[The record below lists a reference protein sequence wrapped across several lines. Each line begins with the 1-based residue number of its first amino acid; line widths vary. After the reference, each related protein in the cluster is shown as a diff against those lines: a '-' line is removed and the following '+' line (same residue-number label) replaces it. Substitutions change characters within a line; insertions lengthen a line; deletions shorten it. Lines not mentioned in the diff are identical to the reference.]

1 MRKDR
6 LLCIVQLNKQ
16 DYNIYGN
23 ERGNDIDNRCE
34 GGRRHSHGIR
44 NGGKGGTESALAFG
58 KYYSGVLGVE
68 LGIRQTLKLLN
79 AQAAFFLTVFPVD
92 CPLALRAAC
101 LAWLVAALGGCR
113 RLGLKVEE

>member
-1 MRKDR
+1 MKEEMTLTTGVRVADGTATPSVMVAKAA
-6 LLCIVQLNKQ
+6 
-16 DYNIYGN
+16 
-23 ERGNDIDNRCE
+23 
-34 GGRRHSHGIR
+34 RRVLSP
-44 NGGKGGTESALAFG
+44 LA

>member
-1 MRKDR
+1 MEMKEEMT
-6 LLCIVQLNKQ
+6 L
-16 DYNIYGN
+16 
-23 ERGNDIDNRCE
+23 
-34 GGRRHSHGIR
+34 
-44 NGGKGGTESALAFG
+44 TT
-58 KYYSGVLGVE
+58 GVRVE